1 LKKGDVTLM
10 LEHIPISQYEDVPR
24 FIKTFKKLIKEKKLK
39 SYKIFGKTKGK
50 VKKLKDETKQ
60 FEA

>member
-1 LKKGDVTLM
+1 M
-10 LEHIPISQYEDVPR
+10 LEHIPISQFEDVPR